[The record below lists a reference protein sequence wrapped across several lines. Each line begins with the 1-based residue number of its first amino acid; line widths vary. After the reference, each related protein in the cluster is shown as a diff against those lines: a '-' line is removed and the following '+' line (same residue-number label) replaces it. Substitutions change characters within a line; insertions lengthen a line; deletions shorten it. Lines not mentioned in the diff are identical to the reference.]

1 MPTLIK
7 RYANR
12 KLYNTATSRYITLKG
27 IAELLDRGEEVR
39 VVDNETGEDITKVA
53 LSQILVDTERSNT
66 DAPDGLLSQ
75 ILGRGGDALYDAL
88 RKGVDDA
95 SGNFEEMQERLRRF
109 VARDERRHAS
119 DRDDEG
125 PRERERDRPRWADWK
140 AYASPDVDQMVQN
153 AVERVFKVL
162 DLPRRTDIEALNDNL
177 RRVARAL
184 ERLEE
189 ADDETDAGPG
199 AGAPRRLKALSGP
212 QVQAELRRARPRAS
226 SARMRERRRSFIR
239 DTYSSSPAAVAST
252 PARSSG
258 SPISMFHFAGSG
270 SAPSGP
276 SAGNVGVIGTNGSP
290 VADPATRDL

>member
-1 MPTLIK
+1 MPILIK

-27 IAELLDRGEEVR
+27 IAEILEQGEEVR

-53 LSQILVDTERSNT
+53 LSQILVDSERSNA

-109 VARDERRHAS
+109 VARDERRRAGDH
-119 DRDDEG
+119 RDDEDDHDDR
-125 PRERERDRPRWADWK
+125 RERPRWADWK

-162 DLPRRTDIEALNDNL
+162 DLPRRTDIEALNENL

-184 ERLEE
+184 ERLED
-189 ADDETDAGPG
+189 ADEDAPDGRG
-199 AGAPRRLKALSGP
+199 
-212 QVQAELRRARPRAS
+212 
-226 SARMRERRRSFIR
+226 ER
-239 DTYSSSPAAVAST
+239 
-252 PARSSG
+252 
-258 SPISMFHFAGSG
+258 
-270 SAPSGP
+270 
-276 SAGNVGVIGTNGSP
+276 
-290 VADPATRDL
+290 